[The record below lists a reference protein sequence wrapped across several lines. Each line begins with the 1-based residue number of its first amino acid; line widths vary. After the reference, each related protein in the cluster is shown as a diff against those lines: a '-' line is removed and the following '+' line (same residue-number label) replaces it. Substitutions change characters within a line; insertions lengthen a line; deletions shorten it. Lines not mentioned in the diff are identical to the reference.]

1 MILHKL
7 SLLHEGSVLSALNEI
22 YLILKY
28 DMCKN
33 LNSLHDVLK
42 LYGECFFST
51 TATEIS
57 NGKFNYPQE
66 YLCIYISNSTH
77 NFFVVGLF

>member
-7 SLLHEGSVLSALNEI
+7 SLLHEGSVLSLNEI

-42 LYGECFFST
+42 L
-51 TATEIS
+51 
-57 NGKFNYPQE
+57 
-66 YLCIYISNSTH
+66 
-77 NFFVVGLF
+77 